1 MDAVEENIRNR
12 RSIRKYSD
20 KEIPDEYVDKLL
32 RAAMQAA
39 GSRMGS
45 EPWEFIVVKDKD
57 IIWKEFIMKEY
68 GNRIWLQLVKIFF
81 LKQQT

>member
-32 RAAMQAA
+32 RAE
-39 GSRMGS
+39 SKKS
-45 EPWEFIVVKDKD
+45 I
-57 IIWKEFIMKEY
+57 
-68 GNRIWLQLVKIFF
+68 L
-81 LKQQT
+81 

>member
-20 KEIPDEYVDKLL
+20 KEISDEYVDKLL

-57 IIWKEFIMKEY
+57 TIKKLSVLDS
-68 GNRIWLQLVKIFF
+68 NTKP
-81 LKQQT
+81 LKTATLAI